1 MTIELSKYVGKYITV
16 TLGNDRT
23 ITGVLQANDSS
34 KYPYMIN
41 GYWYSNDGIGCSQPN
56 IVRII
61 SEEQTFNGIA
71 QKAPNINLDDFVCQK
86 VYVKLANG
94 YEDIRSISNSYYLEG
109 VGHYDN
115 KDGTCNSN
123 PTWNIV
129 EIYGE
134 GAYQIKTKPTFD
146 EPNDAQIEEA
156 KQMLSQMS
164 EEQIA
169 KLLKSLK

>member
-1 MTIELSKYVGKYITV
+1 MKIELSKYVGKHITV
-16 TLGNDRT
+16 TLGDDK
-23 ITGVLQANDSS
+23 ILTGVLRVHGSR

-41 GYWYSNDGIGCSQPN
+41 GYWYSNEGIGHIQPN
-56 IVRII
+56 IVRIL

-71 QKAPNINLDDFVCQK
+71 QKAPNINLGDFVGQK
-86 VYVKLANG
+86 VYMKLANG
-94 YEDIRSISNSYYLEG
+94 YEFIRHISNSYYLGG
-109 VGHYDN
+109 VGTYD
-115 KDGTCNSN
+115 KDGRIIGSS

-134 GAYQIKTKPTFD
+134 GAYEIKTKPTFD